1 MKRRSSRYAA
11 FALPP
16 TTITPI
22 PALPFSRRWHRRL
35 GIALLLPFCGW
46 AATGLV
52 FFFKPGYA
60 GAYAQL
66 EPRWLAL
73 DTATAARSSPS
84 APQPGWLETRHVHTV
99 LGEHLLVR
107 TATGHLHLRA
117 ETGAAFPEPAP
128 SDLARLVADA
138 IAVDAER
145 YGELRGA
152 PVARDGVTT
161 FTTTTGIE
169 IAVDWPRLGLR
180 QSGRDTAL
188 IDTLYR
194 IHYLQWTGIAAFDR
208 AFGLLGLLGLLALA
222 LLGLRL
228 AVR

>member
-1 MKRRSSRYAA
+1 M
-11 FALPP
+11 
-16 TTITPI
+16 
-22 PALPFSRRWHRRL
+22 PFSRRWHRRL

-52 FFFKPGYA
+52 FFLKPGYA

-66 EPRWLAL
+66 EPHWLAL
-73 DTATAARSSPS
+73 APAAAAVEAR
-84 APQPGWLETRHVHTV
+84 AGWLETRHLRTV
-99 LGEHLLVR
+99 LGDHLLVR

-117 ETGAAFPEPAP
+117 DDGAPFPEPSP
-128 SDLARLVADA
+128 SELARLVADA
-138 IAVDAER
+138 IRVDSQR

-152 PVARDGVTT
+152 AVAKGGATT

-169 IAVDWPRLGLR
+169 IAVDWPRLALR

-188 IDTLYR
+188 IDALYR
-194 IHYLQWTGIAAFDR
+194 VHYLQWTGIAAFDR
-208 AFGLLGLLGLLALA
+208 TFGLLGLGGLLVLA

-228 AVR
+228 ALR